1 MQRIIINKS
10 NQRTHTWDVFLDLA
24 YVEIHDAG
32 ARWTQR
38 SWTVY
43 LQTKKI
49 RLILFDLINSAL
61 FFY

>member
-10 NQRTHTWDVFLDLA
+10 NQRIHTWDVFLDLA
-24 YVEIHDAG
+24 YVEMHDAG

-43 LQTKKI
+43 LQTKKK
-49 RLILFDLINSAL
+49 DD
-61 FFY
+61 